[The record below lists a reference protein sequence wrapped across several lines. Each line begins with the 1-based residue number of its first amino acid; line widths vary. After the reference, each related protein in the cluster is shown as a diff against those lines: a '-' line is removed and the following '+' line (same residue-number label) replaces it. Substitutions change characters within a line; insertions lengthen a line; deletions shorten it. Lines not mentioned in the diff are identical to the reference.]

1 MTNKP
6 EPSEITYQ
14 KIGALCV
21 AWAFLEMQT
30 EIALR
35 GMLGLNDSQTKVLV
49 WNLKLTDRCAKLK
62 SIAKERL
69 SGLELE
75 ELDTLCT
82 KIAKT
87 ADDHNIIIHGIVHA
101 AIYHPKQLPPEG
113 FTTIH
118 DALHEQK
125 VVQVPCWTI
134 FQGNGK
140 GKNFPISSDA
150 VEVVCSKVKTLGFSL
165 KEFNKRN
172 NFKFSPMLSDHVE
185 RDWPKPL

>member
-75 ELDTLCT
+75 
-82 KIAKT
+82 
-87 ADDHNIIIHGIVHA
+87 
-101 AIYHPKQLPPEG
+101 
-113 FTTIH
+113 
-118 DALHEQK
+118 
-125 VVQVPCWTI
+125 
-134 FQGNGK
+134 
-140 GKNFPISSDA
+140 
-150 VEVVCSKVKTLGFSL
+150 
-165 KEFNKRN
+165 
-172 NFKFSPMLSDHVE
+172 
-185 RDWPKPL
+185 